1 MLNDLL
7 NFQEEQCNLDPG
19 LLSSELFF
27 KSIDLKDSGR
37 STTVRQKITQ
47 G

>member
-27 KSIDLKDSGR
+27 EILTSNVIVFEDR
-37 STTVRQKITQ
+37 AFRR
-47 G
+47 